1 MGKRVDFLVRVVII
15 LDLNLFIDQVGV
27 LRIIVQNFSFFE
39 IVILFNI
46 DRLVFKISLVYFMC
60 NKTEFYYKYG
70 NVR

>member
-60 NKTEFYYKYG
+60 NKIEFYYKYG